1 MKLNKK
7 IKYLN
12 TERLLLREIRETDT
26 SLIVKWRSDPQVY
39 QYFLSPR
46 PITREEHLNWY
57 YNCYKG
63 NSNRIDF
70 MAVEKESGRE
80 KGVFNIKRDFSN
92 SQNAEIGYL
101 LDKCA
106 QGKGYA
112 QEVIR
117 KLMVFAKN
125 EWKCDKII
133 FLIHEENKASQ
144 VLADKLGYAMTGR
157 KGKFMIYQKKLENI
171 GKYWGG
177 EGREPLKI
185 ISYVSSVNMHQVAA

>member
-1 MKLNKK
+1 MSGK
-7 IKYLN
+7 INSLE

-26 SLIVKWRSDPQVY
+26 SRIVKWRSDPQVY

-70 MAVEKESGRE
+70 IAVEKESGRE
-80 KGVFNIKRDFSN
+80 KGVFNIKRDLSN

-112 QEVIR
+112 QEVIKR
-117 KLMVFAKN
+117 LMAFAKN
-125 EWKCDKII
+125 EWKCEKII
-133 FLIHEENKASQ
+133 FHIHEENKASQ
-144 VLADKLGYAMTGR
+144 VLAEKLGYAVTGR
-157 KGKFMIYQKKLENI
+157 EGKFMIIRGGGISLYKI
-171 GKYWGG
+171 YAGK
-177 EGREPLKI
+177 E
-185 ISYVSSVNMHQVAA
+185 AA